1 MKRLL
6 ASVSLAAM
14 MIAATPALLPAIA
27 DMKQGGE
34 MTVTFKDDL
43 ITLDPAIGYDWKN
56 WSVIKTVFDG
66 LMDYK
71 PGTTELVPDLAESFG
86 VSDDGL
92 TYTFKLRSGVTFHN
106 GREMTAADVKYSLE
120 RTCNPATQSPGAGYY
135 GALKGFDDFQA
146 GKATELAGVQAVD
159 DHTVKIELSRPDST
173 LLHLM
178 ALNFSFV
185 VPKEVVEAEGAD
197 FGHKPVGTGAFKVT
211 EWTTGQSITLERN
224 KDYFKAGVPKLD
236 KINFQIGQEPVVNLL
251 RLQKGEIDFPG
262 DMIPPAKFTEVM
274 SDPAWKDQVIVADQL
289 QTGYVTMNVN
299 IKPFDNV
306 LVRQAVNMAI
316 NKDRIVQVIN
326 NRAVPANQ
334 PLPPSMPGYDKSFKG
349 YAYDVAGAKAKLKEA
364 GLENGF
370 ETDLYVANTDP
381 QPRIAQAIQQDLA
394 AIGIKANLKNLDQG
408 NVIAAGGQKEGAP
421 MIWSGGMAWIA
432 DFPDPS
438 NFYTVILGCGG
449 AVEGGWNW
457 AWYCNPDLDKRAEVA
472 NAMTNPAEADARAAA
487 WGKIFTDLMAD
498 APWAPIFNEKAYIIH
513 SKHIDG
519 PAGVFAD
526 PIHIP
531 INYDEI
537 YATDVQ

>member
-14 MIAATPALLPAIA
+14 LVAAPACFDAAFA
-27 DMKQGGE
+27 DVKQGGE

-43 ITLDPAIGYDWKN
+43 VTLDPAIGYDWKN
-56 WSVIKTVFDG
+56 WSVIKSVFDG

-71 PGTTELVPDLAESFG
+71 PGTTELVPDLAESYD
-86 VSDDGL
+86 VSADGL
-92 TYTFKLRSGVTFHN
+92 TYTFKLRHGVKFHN

-146 GKATELAGVQAVD
+146 GKATGLAGVVAVD
-159 DHTVKIELSRPDST
+159 DYTVKIELSRPDST

-224 KDYFKAGVPKLD
+224 KDYFKPGVPKLD

-274 SDPAWKDQVIVADQL
+274 NDPAWKDQVIVADQL

-316 NKDRIVQVIN
+316 NKDRIVQIIN

-334 PLPPSMPGYDKSFKG
+334 PLPPAMPGYDKSFKG
-349 YAYDVAGAKAKLKEA
+349 YAYDVEGAKAKLKEA
-364 GLENGF
+364 GLADGF

-394 AIGIKANLKNLDQG
+394 AIGIKAKLQNLDQG
-408 NVIAAGGQKEGAP
+408 NVIAAGGKKDGAP

-438 NFYTVILGCGG
+438 NFYTVILGCAG
-449 AVEGGWNW
+449 AVDGGWNW
-457 AWYCNPDLDKRAEVA
+457 SWYCNPELDKRADEA
-472 NAMTNPAEADARAAA
+472 NAMTNPADTEKRAAA

-498 APWAPIFNEKAYIIH
+498 APWAPIFNEKAYIIR
-513 SKHIDG
+513 SKRIDG

-531 INYDEI
+531 INYDEV
-537 YATDVQ
+537 YATDAQ

>member
-6 ASVSLAAM
+6 ASVSIAAM
-14 MIAATPALLPAIA
+14 MIAAVPAFA

-56 WSVIKTVFDG
+56 WSVIKSVFDG

-71 PGTTELVPDLAESFG
+71 PGTTELVPDLAESVD

-92 TYTFKLRSGVTFHN
+92 TYTFKLRQGVKFHN

-120 RTCNPATQSPGAGYY
+120 RACNPATQSPGAGYY

-146 GKATELAGVQAVD
+146 GKAKELAGVQAVD

-185 VPKEVVEAEGAD
+185 VPKEVVEAEGQD
-197 FGHKPVGTGAFKVT
+197 FGHKPVGTGGFKVV
-211 EWTTGQSITLERN
+211 EWTSGQSIVLERN
-224 KDYFKAGVPKLD
+224 ADYFKQGRPYLD
-236 KINFQIGQEPVVNLL
+236 KITFQIGQEPVVNLL
-251 RLQKGEIDFPG
+251 RLQKGEIDIPG
-262 DMIPPAKFTEVM
+262 DGIPPAKFTEVM
-274 SDPAWKDQVIVADQL
+274 NDPKWKESVIVAEQL
-289 QTGYVTMNVN
+289 HTGYVTMNVN

-306 LVRQAVNMAI
+306 AVRQAVNMAI
-316 NKDRIVQVIN
+316 NKDRIVQIIN

-334 PLPPSMPGYDKSFKG
+334 PLPPAMPGYDKGFKG
-349 YAYDVAGAKAKLKEA
+349 YTYDIDGAKAKLKEA
-364 GLENGF
+364 GLEGGF

-394 AIGIKANLKNLDQG
+394 AIGIKANLQNLDQG
-408 NVIAAGGQKEGAP
+408 NVIAAGGKKDGAP

-457 AWYCNPDLDKRAEVA
+457 AWYCNEDLDKRAEEA
-472 NAMTNPAEADARAAA
+472 NAMTNPADADKRAAA

-498 APWAPIFNEKAYIIH
+498 APWAPVFNEKAYVIH
-513 SKHIDG
+513 SARIAG
-519 PAGVFAD
+519 PEGVFAD

-531 INYDEI
+531 VNYDEV
-537 YATDVQ
+537 YATDAQ

>member
-14 MIAATPALLPAIA
+14 LVAAPACFDAAFA
-27 DMKQGGE
+27 DVKQGGE

-43 ITLDPAIGYDWKN
+43 VTLDPAIGYDWKN
-56 WSVIKTVFDG
+56 WSVIKSVFDG

-71 PGTTELVPDLAESFG
+71 PGTTELVPDLAESYD
-86 VSDDGL
+86 VSADGL
-92 TYTFKLRSGVTFHN
+92 TYTFKLRHGVKFHN

-146 GKATELAGVQAVD
+146 GKATGLAGVVAVD
-159 DHTVKIELSRPDST
+159 DYTVKIELSRPDST

-185 VPKEVVEAEGAD
+185 VPKEVVEAEGPD

-224 KDYFKAGVPKLD
+224 KDYFKPGVPKLD

-274 SDPAWKDQVIVADQL
+274 NDPAWKDQVIVADQL

-316 NKDRIVQVIN
+316 NKDRIVQIIN

-334 PLPPSMPGYDKSFKG
+334 PLPPAMPGYDKSFKG
-349 YAYDVAGAKAKLKEA
+349 YAYDVEGAKAKLKEA
-364 GLENGF
+364 GLADGF

-394 AIGIKANLKNLDQG
+394 AIGIKAKLQNLDQG
-408 NVIAAGGQKEGAP
+408 NVIAAGGKKDGAP

-438 NFYTVILGCGG
+438 NFYTVILGCAG
-449 AVEGGWNW
+449 AVDGGWNW
-457 AWYCNPDLDKRAEVA
+457 SWYCNPELDKRADEA
-472 NAMTNPAEADARAAA
+472 NAMTNPADTEKRAAA

-498 APWAPIFNEKAYIIH
+498 APWAPIFNEKAYIIR
-513 SKHIDG
+513 SKRIDG

-531 INYDEI
+531 INYDEV
-537 YATDVQ
+537 YATDAQ